1 MSTVSAHRCPILPK
15 WDEARE
21 SEGRLRH
28 YRHRCY
34 NADKTRWPTTLVPPS
49 LLGEGVGG
57 EGS

>member
-28 YRHRCY
+28 YHHRCY
-34 NADKTRWPTTLVPPS
+34 NADKTRWPTTLVPPPF
-49 LLGEGVGG
+49 
-57 EGS
+57 